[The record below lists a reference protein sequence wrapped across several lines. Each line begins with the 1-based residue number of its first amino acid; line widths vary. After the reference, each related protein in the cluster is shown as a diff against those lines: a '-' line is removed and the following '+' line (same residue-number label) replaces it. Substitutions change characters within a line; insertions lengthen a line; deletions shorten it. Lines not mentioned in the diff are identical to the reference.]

1 MRFQL
6 ATPQYIYE
14 IGLRDNQ
21 EDSIF
26 PKAGEATADDRLFIV
41 CDGMGG
47 HDKGEVAS
55 QIVCEAL
62 AEYVKENVKPETV
75 FTDDMLYEACDL
87 AYARLDKADTASSGK
102 RMGTTFTFVLF
113 HQGGCLMA
121 HMGDSRIY
129 HIRPSEKKILY
140 MSRDHSLVFDLFR
153 SGEIEFGD
161 MKTHP
166 QRNSITKAMMPGK
179 DLRMAGNVVNTTDIQ
194 AGDIFYL
201 CSDGMT
207 EQMDEADIVGILS
220 SDNSDRTKQQRL
232 ISATYDNRDNH
243 SAYIIRVEKVEADK
257 DMESYRN
264 DEATSRDNTINYIDL
279 NKVKPT
285 KVKSADFE
293 SHDPYGDSGKKFPWV
308 KVMLSLILISAVGL
322 FWFVPSLKDFKNSK
336 VTVEKSTI
344 KDTRNYDD
352 PDERVYGQAK
362 RDSILNAR
370 KARAEKGDI
379 IAASGK
385 DEDEKNK
392 KSAEQPKK
400 QAESKPKSTP
410 KPAAEEARPKPAET
424 ASQPKP
430 AENTGGGN
438 ATSTSAPASTAAP
451 ATPATPVAAEPT
463 QPATPAMEQPKTVG
477 IDADFE

>member
-6 ATPQYIYE
+6 AIPQYIYE
-14 IGLRDNQ
+14 LGMRDNQ

-26 PKAGEATADDRLFIV
+26 PQAGQATADDRLFIV

-47 HDKGEVAS
+47 HEKGEVAS
-55 QIVCEAL
+55 RIVCEAL
-62 AEYVKENVKPETV
+62 ADYVRENTQPDTV
-75 FTDDMLYEACDL
+75 FTDNMLTQACEL
-87 AYARLDKADTASSGK
+87 AYARLDEADGKKTDK

-113 HQGGCLMA
+113 HQGGCFMA

-140 MSRDHSLVFDLFR
+140 MSKDHSLVFDLFR
-153 SGEIEFGD
+153 SGEIQFDE

-166 QRNSITKAMMPGK
+166 RRNSITRAMMPGK
-179 DLRMAGNVVNTTDIQ
+179 DFRLSPDAVNTTDIQ

-207 EQMDEADIVGILS
+207 EEMTEADIVGILS
-220 SDNSDRTKQQRL
+220 SDNSDRSKQQRL
-232 ISATYDNRDNH
+232 ISATYDNHDNH
-243 SAYIIRVEKVEADK
+243 SAYIIRVEKVETDK

-264 DEATSRDNTINYIDL
+264 DEATTRCNTINYIDL
-279 NKVKPT
+279 NKVQPT

-293 SHDPYGDSGKKFPWV
+293 SHDPYGDNGKKFPWV
-308 KVMLSLILISAVGL
+308 KVMLALILISAVGL

-344 KDTRNYDD
+344 KDTKQYFD
-352 PDERVYGQAK
+352 PDEDVYGQAH

-379 IAASGK
+379 IASGGK
-385 DEDEKNK
+385 DDDTK
-392 KSAEQPKK
+392 KTADQPKK
-400 QAESKPKSTP
+400 QAESKPKTTS
-410 KPAAEEARPKPAET
+410 KPAAEETPKPVAAET
-424 ASQPKP
+424 ASQPA
-430 AENTGGGN
+430 AESGGS
-438 ATSTSAPASTAAP
+438 ATTSAPATT
-451 ATPATPVAAEPT
+451 TPATPVAAEPA

-477 IDADFE
+477 IDTDFE

>member
-14 IGLRDNQ
+14 LGMRDNQ

-26 PKAGEATADDRLFIV
+26 PQAGQATADDRLFIV

-47 HDKGEVAS
+47 HEKGEVAS
-55 QIVCEAL
+55 HIVCEAL
-62 AEYVKENVKPETV
+62 ADYVRENVQPDTV
-75 FTDDMLYEACDL
+75 FTDDMLAQACEL
-87 AYARLDKADTASSGK
+87 AYARLDEADGKKTGK

-113 HQGGCLMA
+113 HQGGCFMA

-140 MSRDHSLVFDLFR
+140 MSKDHSLVFDLFR
-153 SGEIEFGD
+153 SGEIQFGE

-166 QRNSITKAMMPGK
+166 QHNSITKAMMPGT
-179 DLRMAGNVVNTTDIQ
+179 DFRMKADVVNTTDIQ

-207 EQMDEADIVGILS
+207 EQMTEADIVGILS

-243 SAYIIRVEKVEADK
+243 SAYIIRVEKVETDK

-264 DEATSRDNTINYIDL
+264 DETLSRFNTINYIDL
-279 NKVKPT
+279 NKEQPT

-293 SHDPYGDSGKKFPWV
+293 SHDPYGDNGKKFPWV
-308 KVMLSLILISAVGL
+308 KVMLGLILISAVGL
-322 FWFVPSLKDFKNSK
+322 FWLVPSLKDFKNSK

-352 PDERVYGQAK
+352 PDENVYGQAK

-379 IAASGK
+379 IAAGGK
-385 DEDEKNK
+385 DKDDETK
-392 KSAEQPKK
+392 KQGEQKK
-400 QAESKPKSTP
+400 QAESKPKTTP
-410 KPAAEEARPKPAET
+410 KPATEDAPKPVAAET
-424 ASQPKP
+424 ASQPATESGGSATTNAP
-430 AENTGGGN
+430 ATTTAP
-438 ATSTSAPASTAAP
+438 ATST
-451 ATPATPVAAEPT
+451 AAEPA

-477 IDADFE
+477 IDTDFE